1 MLLRRRP
8 VLAVV
13 AAVLLALASA
23 QPSQAQSP
31 LPVLAPSNVILP
43 NYTAQSP
50 GLTAGLEGGAAAAR
64 GDDALATWYNPAGL
78 SRVKQNSLFASG
90 GAMQW
95 VHVTP
100 NAFPTNVGSVGML
113 PVQIGF
119 VWREPFDYVGWSM
132 AVAFSTENNWDH
144 SLSAELSGGTAAQ
157 PERYAYSAASTYIK
171 RTASIGAGYSP
182 DEKLRIGGSADLVV
196 TQLHAAQSINDRLI
210 TPTGAPYAL
219 VASYNR
225 TRFMHLRLTVGAQYD
240 VGEHLKI
247 GGTVR
252 TPGIM
257 FANDGTAGFDA
268 TLNSGGVAKD
278 LSYYDEHPEMTLK
291 LPFEFVGGAAYV
303 TPRGAIEADVKIS
316 QGNGVYDYFVPSK
329 PLITVTE
336 TGGKVATAEAT
347 FPTVTID
354 SGSVVDLMIGGRYL
368 VRERGKLT
376 VHGGFSTANSPVGP
390 ADGVF
395 KEVDLKRISGGL
407 SGSTEHLTFAGGFS
421 WQSGTSPL
429 YPVFTSQVGQ
439 AVTTTIDVS
448 GFAFLYSVGV
458 RW

>member
-1 MLLRRRP
+1 MMSCRP
-8 VLAVV
+8 PVV
-13 AAVLLALASA
+13 TVIVTAALALAGTQAS
-23 QPSQAQSP
+23 AQSP
-31 LPVLAPSNVILP
+31 LPVLAPSNVVLP
-43 NYTAQSP
+43 NYTAQAP
-50 GLTAGLEGGAAAAR
+50 GVTAGFEGGAAAAR

-78 SRVKQNSLFASG
+78 SRVKQSSLIASG
-90 GAMQW
+90 GAIQW

-100 NAFPTNVGSVGML
+100 NAFPTNVSSVGML
-113 PVQIGF
+113 PVQVGF
-119 VWREPFDYVGWSM
+119 LWREPFDYMGWTM
-132 AVAFSTENNWDH
+132 AVSFSTENNWDH
-144 SLSAELSGGTAAQ
+144 NLSAELAGGTPAQ
-157 PERYAYSAASTYIK
+157 PERYAYSAASTYLR
-171 RTASIGAGYSP
+171 RTASVGAGYSP
-182 DEKLRIGGSADLVV
+182 DEKLRIGGTADLVL

-210 TPTGAPYAL
+210 TATAAPYAL

-225 TRFMHLRLTVGAQYD
+225 TKFMHLRLTVGAQYD
-240 VGEHLKI
+240 VGEHVKI

-268 TLNSGGVAKD
+268 TLNSGGVSKD

-291 LPFEFVGGAAYV
+291 LPFEFVGGVAYV
-303 TPRGAIEADVKIS
+303 TERGAIEGDVRIT

-336 TGGKVATAEAT
+336 AAGKVTTVEST

-354 SGSVVDLMIGGRYL
+354 SGSVVDIMVGGRYL
-368 VRERGKLT
+368 IRERGKLT
-376 VHGGFSTANSPVGP
+376 AHGGFATANSPVGT

-395 KEVDLKRISGGL
+395 KEVNLIRLSGGI

-421 WQSGTSPL
+421 YQSGTSPT

-439 AVTTTIDVS
+439 AVNTTIDVS

-458 RW
+458 RF